1 MTHDE
6 VEQFIEEDRLL
17 ITAEALAYYNKEHEA
32 DGDDVWTFYARD
44 ERMIDLNIHRPEDA
58 KHIAIWGYRLNE
70 CDIEGNTI
78 DTSIDHFVARL
89 EIEE

>member
-6 VEQFIEEDRLL
+6 VEQFIEDERLA
-17 ITAEALAYYNKEHEA
+17 IVTEALAYYDKEHEA
-32 DGDDVWTFYARD
+32 DGDDVWSFFAKD
-44 ERMIDLNIHRPEDA
+44 QKMIDLNIHRPEGA
-58 KHIAIWGYRLNE
+58 NHIAIWGYRVNE

-78 DTSIDHFVARL
+78 DTSVDHFVARL